1 MITLEEWKEQMEE
14 LGEVVLSEEQYEEY
28 FTLSLG
34 TYTFGEYQITTLV
47 KPLRDSEILK
57 QGNIFVNAR
66 FTFNGNESF
75 DRACIV
81 LESMKKGKIIK

>member
-1 MITLEEWKEQMEE
+1 MTLEEWKKQMEE
-14 LGEVVLSEEQYEEY
+14 LGETVLSEEQYKEY

-47 KPLRDSEILK
+47 KPLRNDEILK
-57 QGNIFVNAR
+57 QRNISINSR
-66 FTFNGNESF
+66 LNFNGNESF
-75 DRACIV
+75 DRACLV

>member
-1 MITLEEWKEQMEE
+1 MTLEEWKKQMEE
-14 LGEVVLSEEQYEEY
+14 LGETVLSEGQYKEY

-47 KPLRDSEILK
+47 KPLRNGEILK
-57 QGNIFVNAR
+57 QGNISINSR

-75 DRACIV
+75 DRACLV

>member
-1 MITLEEWKEQMEE
+1 MTLEEWKKQMEE
-14 LGEVVLSEEQYEEY
+14 LGETVLSEGQYKEY

-47 KPLRDSEILK
+47 KPLRNDEILK
-57 QGNIFVNAR
+57 QRNISINSR
-66 FTFNGNESF
+66 LNFNGNESF
-75 DRACIV
+75 DRACLV

>member
-1 MITLEEWKEQMEE
+1 MTLEEWKKQMEE
-14 LGEVVLSEEQYEEY
+14 LGETVLSEEQYKEY

-47 KPLRDSEILK
+47 KPLRNGEILK
-57 QGNIFVNAR
+57 QGNISINSR
-66 FTFNGNESF
+66 FTFKGNESF
-75 DRACIV
+75 DRACLV